1 MIDDCRY
8 VVYSFV
14 VVAIIPSVVDL
25 FDLILFHY
33 EGGLFREGLT
43 GCWLLAAG

>member
-8 VVYSFV
+8 VVYSFL

-33 EGGLFREGLT
+33 EGGLFREGLA
-43 GCWLLAAG
+43 GWLSLALF